1 MVSVAFQAN
10 KVMKDPLRCRVTE
23 HAASADY
30 FLKQGLWEILKVSL
44 RALFHGPLV
53 FIGPTTHHMVFQ
65 LPLFSL
71 LKSVRLFSPFY
82 ITITLKCTK
91 VCNYTEIRESLFISF
106 TIFKTFLSGEGI
118 FSPLGTMIMHI
129 LFIFPDPW
137 VKKENSQLDLFTF
150 TDHLDNGK
158 NCQRY
163 VTTYYLL
170 QGVLWSQ
177 AM

>member
-1 MVSVAFQAN
+1 MGNFESQ
-10 KVMKDPLRCRVTE
+10 LE
-23 HAASADY
+23 
-30 FLKQGLWEILKVSL
+30 GLISW
-44 RALFHGPLV
+44 ALSFT
-53 FIGPTTHHMVFQ
+53 GPTTHHMVFQ

-71 LKSVRLFSPFY
+71 
-82 ITITLKCTK
+82 
-91 VCNYTEIRESLFISF
+91 
-106 TIFKTFLSGEGI
+106 FKICKII
-118 FSPLGTMIMHI
+118 FSFLHNYHPKVYKSLQLYRDQRIFIHIVYNFLNILQWRRDIFPLGYDDNAYPFH
-129 LFIFPDPW
+129 FPDPW

>member
-1 MVSVAFQAN
+1 MGNFESQLEGLISWALSF
-10 KVMKDPLRCRVTE
+10 CRSN
-23 HAASADY
+23 HSSY
-30 FLKQGLWEILKVSL
+30 G
-44 RALFHGPLV
+44 
-53 FIGPTTHHMVFQ
+53 
-65 LPLFSL
+65 
-71 LKSVRLFSPFY
+71 
-82 ITITLKCTK
+82 
-91 VCNYTEIRESLFISF
+91 IS
-106 TIFKTFLSGEGI
+106 IA
-118 FSPLGTMIMHI
+118 PI
-129 LFIFPDPW
+129 LFIKICKIIFSFLHNYHPKVYKSLQLYRDQRIFIHIVYNFLNIPQQRRDIFPLRYDDNAYPFHFPDPW

>member
-1 MVSVAFQAN
+1 MGNFESQ
-10 KVMKDPLRCRVTE
+10 LE
-23 HAASADY
+23 
-30 FLKQGLWEILKVSL
+30 GLISW
-44 RALFHGPLV
+44 ALIFT
-53 FIGPTTHHMVFQ
+53 GPTTHHMVFQ

-71 LKSVRLFSPFY
+71 LKSVRLYSPFY

-106 TIFKTFLSGEGI
+106 TIFKTFLSREGI